1 MCQKFKKMEE
11 LSFVKGGEFLCHH
24 TKNLNVF
31 IPEEFTEEQRM
42 IADMCQEFLEKEVF
56 PILDRIDAQE
66 KGLMP
71 SLLKKTG
78 ELGLLGL
85 SIPEE
90 YGGYGQSF
98 VTSMIAADV
107 LGAGHSYAVAYS
119 ADTGIGTL
127 PLLYYGSE
135 ELKQKYLPK
144 IATGE
149 LLTAY
154 CLTEPGA
161 GSDANSGRTRATL
174 SEDGK
179 HYILNGQKMWI
190 TNGGFADLLTVF
202 AKVDNDKILS
212 CFLVERNTPG
222 VTFGAEEH
230 KMGIKGSSTVQI
242 FFNDCKIPVENM
254 IGKRGEGFRIALN
267 ILHIGRIKLG
277 ANVIG
282 SMKRAINHSVQYA
295 NERKQFGT
303 LISNFGAIKYK
314 LAEQV
319 IKTLANE
326 SALYRTSA
334 YVDEKINEGVANGK
348 RKEEA
353 YLDALGEYAME
364 AAILKV
370 FGSEALDY
378 IVDEAVQIH
387 GGMGYSAEMPVDR
400 CYRDSRI
407 NRIFE
412 GTNEINRLV
421 IADQYL
427 KLAKKSDSPIL
438 NIAKELVNQLEY
450 LKPAQNHGDYFD
462 YKAELIENFKKAIMI
477 VQYTAYETLGKQYS
491 TEQEI
496 QMNISDMIIQTY
508 VAESLLLRIKKLAKI
523 KSEAEFT
530 VYKDVLDVFIQE
542 SALAVYNSAIDAISS
557 YASNDNYLKLHKAIQ
572 NLTTFEPVNV
582 KEARRR
588 IANKLIED
596 NMYKF

>member
-1 MCQKFKKMEE
+1 MEVKNH
-11 LSFVKGGEFLCHH
+11 LKGGEFLIHNA
-24 TKNLNVF
+24 KNSNAF
-31 IPEEFTEEQRM
+31 IPEEFSEEQRM
-42 IADMCQEFLEKEVF
+42 IADICRDFLEKEVF
-56 PILDRIDAQE
+56 PNLDRIDAQE

-90 YGGYGQSF
+90 YGGFGQSF

-135 ELKQKYLPK
+135 ELKQKYLPR
-144 IATGE
+144 IASGE

-179 HYILNGQKMWI
+179 YYILNGQKMWI

-212 CFLVERNTPG
+212 CFLVERNTEG
-222 VTFGAEEH
+222 ISFGAEEH

-242 FFNDCKIPVENM
+242 FFNDCKVSVENM

-319 IKTLANE
+319 IKTFANE

-334 YVDEKINEGVANGK
+334 YVDEKINEEVAKGK
-348 RKEEA
+348 KKEEA
-353 YLDALGEYAME
+353 YLEALGEYAME

-387 GGMGYSAEMPVDR
+387 GGMGFSAEMPVDR

-421 IADQYL
+421 VADQYL
-427 KLAKKSDSPIL
+427 KLAKKCDSPIFG
-438 NIAKELVNQLEY
+438 IAKELFADLDSITAPVFE
-450 LKPAQNHGDYFD
+450 GDYFD
-462 YKAELIENFKKAIMI
+462 KKVQVIENFKKAII
-477 VQYTAYETLGKQYS
+477 LTQYRAYETLGKQYS
-491 TEQEI
+491 TEQETM
-496 QMNISDMIIQTY
+496 MNISDMIIQLFA
-508 VAESLLLRIKKLAKI
+508 AESLYLRVKKLANI
-523 KSEAEFT
+523 KSAEEYT
-530 VYKDVLDVFIQE
+530 IYKDILDSFIQE
-542 SALAVYNSAIDAISS
+542 AALQIYQSGIDAINAFAQGEELS
-557 YASNDNYLKLHKAIQ
+557 KLHKAMYC
-572 NLTTFEPVNV
+572 LTQVEPINT

-588 IANKLIED
+588 IANRLIE
-596 NMYKF
+596 NNYYNF

>member
-1 MCQKFKKMEE
+1 
-11 LSFVKGGEFLCHH
+11 
-24 TKNLNVF
+24 
-31 IPEEFTEEQRM
+31 
-42 IADMCQEFLEKEVF
+42 
-56 PILDRIDAQE
+56 
-66 KGLMP
+66 
-71 SLLKKTG
+71 
-78 ELGLLGL
+78 
-85 SIPEE
+85 
-90 YGGYGQSF
+90 
-98 VTSMIAADV
+98 MIAADY

-119 ADTGIGTL
+119 ADTGIGAL

-161 GSDANSGRTRATL
+161 GSDANSGKTRAKL

-179 HYILNGQKMWI
+179 YYVLNGQKMWI

-202 AKVDNDKILS
+202 AKVEDDKILS

-222 VTFGAEEH
+222 ITFGNEEH

-242 FFNDCKIPVENM
+242 FFNDCKVPVENM

-282 SMKRAINHSVQYA
+282 SMKQAINHSVKYA
-295 NERKQFGT
+295 NERKQFNQ
-303 LISNFGAIKYK
+303 LICNFGAIKFK

-319 IKTLANE
+319 IKTFANE
-326 SALYRTSA
+326 SALYRTAA
-334 YVDEKINEGVANGK
+334 YVDEMINEVVASGK
-348 RKEEA
+348 KKEHA

-387 GGMGYSAEMPVDR
+387 GGMGYSAEMSVDR

-427 KLAKKSDSPIL
+427 KLAKKSDSPIF
-438 NIAKELVNQLEY
+438 NIAKDLYANIDNIPVTTFN
-450 LKPAQNHGDYFD
+450 GDYFD
-462 YKAELIENFKKAIMI
+462 NKAKVIENIKKAII
-477 VQYTAYETLGKQYS
+477 LIQYCAYEKLGKQYS
-491 TEQEI
+491 TEQEVM
-496 QMNISDMIIQTY
+496 MNIADMIIQLF
-508 VAESLLLRIKKLAKI
+508 VLESLFLRVKKLENI
-523 KSEAEFT
+523 KTESEYV
-530 VYKDVLDVFIQE
+530 VYKDILDAFTQE
-542 SALAVYNSAIDAISS
+542 AALEVYNSGINAILAF
-557 YASNDNYLKLHKAIQ
+557 SNGDEYNKLHKALFNFTQ
-572 NLTTFEPVNV
+572 TEPVNV

-588 IANKLIED
+588 IAKKLIED
-596 NMYKF
+596 NIYRF

>member
-1 MCQKFKKMEE
+1 ME
-11 LSFVKGGEFLCHH
+11 VKNHLNGGEFIIHSA
-24 TKNLNVF
+24 KFSNSFV
-31 IPEEFTEEQRM
+31 PEEFSEEQRM
-42 IADMCQEFLEKEVF
+42 IADMCQDFLEKEVF
-56 PILDRIDAQE
+56 PNLDRIDAQE

-71 SLLKKTG
+71 TLLKKTG

-127 PLLYYGSE
+127 PLFYYGSE
-135 ELKQKYLPK
+135 ALKQKYLPQ
-144 IATGE
+144 IASGE

-161 GSDANSGRTRATL
+161 GSDANSGRTRAVL

-295 NERKQFGT
+295 NERKQFGQ
-303 LISNFGAIKYK
+303 LISNFGAIKHK

-319 IKTLANE
+319 IRCFANE

-334 YVDEKINEGVANGK
+334 YVDEKIHNEMERGK
-348 RKEEA
+348 KKEEA
-353 YLDALGEYAME
+353 YLEAIGEYALE

-370 FGSEALDY
+370 FGSEVLDF

-387 GGMGYSAEMPVDR
+387 GGMGFSAEMPVDR

-427 KLAKKSDSPIL
+427 KMAKKSDSPIFTK
-438 NIAKELVNQLEY
+438 AKELYDTIESLQPTANT
-450 LKPAQNHGDYFD
+450 GDYFED
-462 YKAELIENFKKAIMI
+462 KINIIENFKKA
-477 VQYTAYETLGKQYS
+477 VLLTQYRAYETLGKQYS
-491 TEQEI
+491 GEQEI
-496 QMNISDMIIQTY
+496 QMNISDMIIQTFA
-508 VAESLLLRIKKLAKI
+508 AESLMLRVKKLIDI
-523 KSEAEFT
+523 KAESEMGI
-530 VYKDVLDVFIQE
+530 YKDMLDVFIQ
-542 SALAVYNSAIDAISS
+542 SAALKIHSSAIEAISS
-557 YASNDNYLKLHKAIQ
+557 FVDDAEYQKLSKAIRC
-572 NLTTFEPVNV
+572 LTSFVPVNV
-582 KEARRR
+582 KDARRR

-596 NMYKF
+596 NIYKF

>member
-1 MCQKFKKMEE
+1 MKTY
-11 LSFVKGGEFLCHH
+11 LKGGEFLYHSALFS
-24 TKNLNVF
+24 NAF
-31 IPEEFTEEQRM
+31 IPEEFSEEQRM
-42 IADMCQEFLEKEVF
+42 IADMCQDFLEKEVF
-56 PILDRIDAQE
+56 PILNRIDEQE
-66 KGLMP
+66 KGLM
-71 SLLKKTG
+71 SQLLKKTG

-90 YGGYGQSF
+90 YGGFGQSF

-119 ADTGIGTL
+119 ADTGIGAL
-127 PLLYYGSE
+127 PLLYYGSD

-144 IATGE
+144 IANGE

-161 GSDANSGRTRATL
+161 GSDANSGRTRAVL
-174 SEDGK
+174 SEDCK

-222 VTFGAEEH
+222 VSFGAEEH

-242 FFNDCKIPVENM
+242 FFNDCKIPVENI

-319 IKTLANE
+319 VKTFANE

-353 YLDALGEYAME
+353 YVDALGEYAME

-370 FGSEALDY
+370 FGSEVLDY
-378 IVDEAVQIH
+378 IVDEAVQIQ
-387 GGMGYSAEMPVDR
+387 GGMGYSSEMPVDR

-427 KLAKKSDSPIL
+427 KLAKKSDSPL
-438 NIAKELVNQLEY
+438 FNIAKELLGNIENII
-450 LKPAQNHGDYFD
+450 PAISNENYFE
-462 YKAELIENFKKAIMI
+462 YKAQLIENFKKAII
-477 VQYTAYETLGKQYS
+477 LTQYVAYETLGKQYS

-496 QMNISDMIIQTY
+496 MMNISDMIIQIF
-508 VAESLLLRIKKLAKI
+508 VAESLYLRVKKLQNI
-523 KSEAEFT
+523 KSQEEFAI
-530 VYKDVLDVFIQE
+530 YKDILDAFIQE
-542 SALAVYNSAIDAISS
+542 AALEIFNNGINAITTFTSGNDYN
-557 YASNDNYLKLHKAIQ
+557 KLHKAIF
-572 NLTTFEPVNV
+572 NLTYFEPVNV
-582 KEARRR
+582 KDARRR
-588 IANKLIED
+588 IANKLIE
-596 NMYKF
+596 NNIYKF